1 MQKNKLKS
9 LIHFHF
15 IVFIFGFTAI
25 LGSLISIDSLSL
37 VWYRMSIASVIL
49 ITIALIMRINLKVK
63 KDIFFQMLIAG
74 ILISLHW
81 VTFFKAIKVSNVSIT
96 LSVLSL
102 GAFITSFL
110 EPLIYRRKIIKYEI
124 FLGTLVFIGTFLI
137 FQSQMH
143 YFEGIVYALISVL
156 LSVLFAL
163 INGKLIEKSSAIVI
177 SIYELFAGFIF
188 ITITLLISDKF
199 DLNFFNL
206 NDLDF
211 LWILILGVFCTAYAY
226 VVSVNVLKHLTP
238 YSTMI
243 SINMEPVYGIIM
255 AIIFLDENKTLSHSF
270 YIGFLLIFFSIF
282 LNGIIKLKNKKQ

>member
-188 ITITLLISDKF
+188 ITITLLISDQF

>member
-188 ITITLLISDKF
+188 ITITLLISDQF

-282 LNGIIKLKNKKQ
+282 LNGIIKLKKKKQ

>member
-188 ITITLLISDKF
+188 ITITLLISDQF

-255 AIIFLDENKTLSHSF
+255 AMIFLDENKTLSHSF